1 MRTSPRIV
9 ISAPSRGSE
18 PTTAGSAATSGAHR
32 RAAHRGSTD
41 RLAARS
47 VPERPAA
54 RSRTSGHFRREDFD
68 GVQAVAWCN
77 RVGISL
83 DDLLMVS
90 MVAERLCGSI
100 LMTTAPTPS
109 STL

>member
-1 MRTSPRIV
+1 MVMP
-9 ISAPSRGSE
+9 
-18 PTTAGSAATSGAHR
+18 
-32 RAAHRGSTD
+32 
-41 RLAARS
+41 AR
-47 VPERPAA
+47 EDM
-54 RSRTSGHFRREDFD
+54 HFRRVDFVKNLVKWGLPQLAERAAQELPEDFD

-90 MVAERLCGSI
+90 MVAERLCESI